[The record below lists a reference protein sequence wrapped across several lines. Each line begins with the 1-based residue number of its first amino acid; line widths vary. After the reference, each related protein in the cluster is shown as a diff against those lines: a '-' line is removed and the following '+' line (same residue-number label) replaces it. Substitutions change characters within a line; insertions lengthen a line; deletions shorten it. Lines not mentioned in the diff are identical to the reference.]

1 MRTLIIS
8 FRYWSIRIFYLIT
21 ALFIL
26 AAGYVN
32 TFPQIT
38 IENKVFKNPF
48 FYVVQ
53 GVPDWIY
60 GVLYFIALFIS
71 GIIFIFIM
79 ILISNKLKK
88 TKENIYSKY
97 MELFVNNLYNYF
109 FSLEKYSDIE
119 KATKLKQLKKA
130 TNTDYSKRLLINSLR
145 RLKIQTVG
153 ISEENAN
160 RLFFASIKKQFIKA
174 YLHSPYL
181 RHKLFAMKT
190 IADFGM
196 KGFDNY
202 IIKLTKSKNN
212 ILRNEALVTLI
223 RLNVYD
229 DLQFLINMNIKL
241 NIWNINSII
250 QAVKQNKKHNIKYLP
265 LINSRTPEL
274 SALGIILART
284 NKRNDL
290 KQEIRMKIGD
300 QNELVN
306 EEAFKTY
313 ISFADN
319 NADLE
324 FLMSKYDLADD
335 SARKMIIKA
344 LDKYSDKAKKISFLD
359 NVVLK
364 QPFTQKI
371 EAIRVLLN
379 TDFSAISKYKNSED
393 TQIRQS
399 YLQVLDINL

>member
-1 MRTLIIS
+1 MRTLIIP

-38 IENKVFKNPF
+38 IDNKVFKNPF

-71 GIIFIFIM
+71 GIFFIFIM
-79 ILISNKLKK
+79 ILVSNKLKI

-109 FSLEKYSDIE
+109 FSLEKYSDTE
-119 KATKLKQLKKA
+119 KATKLNQLKKA

-160 RLFFASIKKQFIKA
+160 RMFFASIKKQFIKA

-196 KGFDNY
+196 EGFDNY

-223 RLNVYD
+223 KLNVYD

-241 NIWNINSII
+241 NIWNINSIV
-250 QAVKQNKKHNIKYLP
+250 QAVKQNKRHNIKYLP
-265 LINSRTPEL
+265 LINSKTPEL

-284 NKRNDL
+284 NNRNDL

-319 NADLE
+319 DADLD

-344 LDKYSDKAKKISFLD
+344 LDKYPDKAKKISFLD
-359 NVVLK
+359 DVVLK